1 MKNLLISISP
11 HIHTKNDT
19 SRVMLDVLIALMP
32 ALVAA
37 TVIFGSDAL
46 LRCLFS
52 VAACVLLE
60 YLWNKL
66 MKKEQTVKD
75 LSAAVTGLLLAFNVP
90 ATLPYWELFIGDVI
104 AIIIVK
110 MLFGGLGCNFVNPAL
125 VGRVSLMVSFPADM
139 TNYVTSVAKGTSAAA
154 AEIVTAA
161 TDAVTGATGAAA
173 TVAQTGAD
181 LLTGATPLAI
191 ADKLGSSELM
201 TLLLGQHGGV
211 LGETCALALLI
222 GGVYLVIRKVIKPL
236 IPLCF
241 MGSCALF
248 TFLFGGA
255 APLMSL
261 LMGGM
266 LLGSIFMATDYVTS
280 PITDKGKVIFGLG
293 CGFLAACTR
302 CFASAAEGVSFAILL
317 MNLLV
322 PYINEGTRTKPLGG
336 IEAK

>member
-37 TVIFGSDAL
+37 TIIFGNDAL

-66 MKKEQTVKD
+66 MKKEQTIRD
-75 LSAAVTGLLLAFNVP
+75 HSAAVTGLLLAFNVP
-90 ATLPYWELFIGDVI
+90 AGLPYWELFVGDFI
-104 AIIIVK
+104 AIVIVK
-110 MLFGGLGCNFVNPAL
+110 MLFGGLGCNFLNPAL

-139 TNYVTSVAKGTSAAA
+139 TQYVTSVYKSGAEVVTS
-154 AEIVTAA
+154 
-161 TDAVTGATGAAA
+161 VTGTAEAAVDA
-173 TVAQTGAD
+173 
-181 LLTGATPLAI
+181 LTGATPLAV
-191 ADKLGSSELM
+191 AKDLTGGNFM

-222 GGVYLVIRKVIKPL
+222 GGVYLVVRKVIKPI

-261 LMGGM
+261 FMGGM
-266 LLGSIFMATDYVTS
+266 MLGSIYMATDYVTS
-280 PITDKGKVIFGLG
+280 PITDKGKIIFGLG
-293 CGFLAACTR
+293 CGFLTACIR
-302 CFASAAEGVSFAILL
+302 CFASATEGVSFAILL

-322 PYINEGTRTKPLGG
+322 PYINDGTRTKPLGG
-336 IEAK
+336 IEVK

>member
-139 TNYVTSVAKGTSAAA
+139 TNYVTSVAKGASGT
-154 AEIVTAA
+154 
-161 TDAVTGATGAAA
+161 
-173 TVAQTGAD
+173 D
-181 LLTGATPLAI
+181 LLTGATPLAV

-293 CGFLAACTR
+293 CGFLAACIR

>member
-19 SRVMLDVLIALMP
+19 QRVMLDVLIALMP

-37 TVIFGSDAL
+37 TVIFGSPAL

-90 ATLPYWELFIGDVI
+90 AGLPYWELFIGDFI
-104 AIIIVK
+104 AIIITK
-110 MLFGGLGCNFVNPAL
+110 MLFGGLGCNFLNPAL

-139 TNYVTSVAKGTSAAA
+139 TSYLSSVAK
-154 AEIVTAA
+154 
-161 TDAVTGATGAAA
+161 
-173 TVAQTGAD
+173 AD
-181 LLTGATPLAI
+181 VLTGATPLAV
-191 ADKLGSSELM
+191 ADKLGCGDFM

-222 GGVYLVIRKVIKPL
+222 GGVYLVIRKVIKPI

-261 LMGGM
+261 FMGGM
-266 LLGSIFMATDYVTS
+266 MLGSIFMATDYVTS

-293 CGFLAACTR
+293 CGFLAACIR

-322 PYINEGTRTKPLGG
+322 PYINDGTRTKPLGG
-336 IEAK
+336 IEVK